1 MNRPDYHTAKTL
13 RKIFSIAAKS
23 PVQFIKH
30 LSRGNIKTLLKAL
43 RDESPAQIARSL
55 QNLLIGNSLNP
66 EEYKRYD
73 KSEYLKQKQHSFQK
87 FLQSGEKLIFP
98 QNKPELSVILVFHN
112 QAELSFSCL
121 QSIIKYAAIHYE
133 VIIVDN
139 NSFDDTALL
148 LNKIE
153 GATVIRNNEN
163 LHFLKACNQ
172 ALPHVRGKYLLFLNN
187 DAEIIKDTIS
197 LAMQT
202 ITENSKCGAVGGKII
217 LPDGK
222 LQEAGSIIWNDGS
235 CLGYGRGQSP
245 NQPEY
250 NFKRITDYC
259 SGAFLLTNTELL
271 KRHGDFDERFVPAYY
286 EETDYCLCMQEQGL
300 DVIYDPKV
308 VIRHFE
314 FGSGI
319 SDTAI
324 ALQQKNQ
331 KVFCEKHKIQLTKHY
346 KPNINMV
353 LKARFAASQHNKKRI
368 LYIDDRIPHND
379 LGSGFPRSNTIIQC
393 MVELG
398 YQITIYPLNFPVE
411 DNWDRAYID
420 IDPFIEISMGYGRE
434 GFSNFL
440 KSRSNYY
447 DVIWVSR
454 PHNMEFVKDDLQSIS
469 KGCKIIYDAEAIFA
483 ERDIVKKQLQGK
495 EINNKKADD
504 ALNKELSLCE
514 VADAVTAVS
523 VTDARKFSK
532 YGYKHVHVIGHTLDI
547 NLINNPFEDR
557 KGLLFV
563 GNLDND
569 TSPNV
574 DSVLW
579 FVNEI
584 LPLVREKLP
593 DVEVY
598 IIGSALSQKINTL
611 NIEGVH
617 VLGRID
623 DLTRYYAQCRIFIAP
638 TRFSAG
644 IPYKIH
650 EAASYG
656 LPVVSTRLLAQQLNW
671 EDQEMLIAADPD
683 KKNYAEKLIMLY
695 QQKSLWKSI
704 QGNSLAYVK
713 KEMSFKRYKQ
723 TISSLLN
730 RVHRL

>member
-1 MNRPDYHTAKTL
+1 MDRTDNHSATKFV
-13 RKIFSIAAKS
+13 KVFIIAMKS
-23 PVQFIKH
+23 PIQFLKH
-30 LSRGNIKTLLKAL
+30 LSRRNIKTLLKAL

-55 QNLLIGNSLNP
+55 QNLLIGNTLNP
-66 EEYKRYD
+66 EEYKKYD
-73 KSEYLKQKQHSFQK
+73 KSEYLKQKQHTFQK

-98 QNKPELSVILVFHN
+98 QNKPELSIILVFHN

-139 NSFDDTALL
+139 NSLDDTALL

-153 GATVIRNNEN
+153 GATIIRNNEN

-172 ALPHVRGKYLLFLNN
+172 ALPHVRGKYLIFLNN

-197 LAMQT
+197 SAMQT

-259 SGAFLLTNTELL
+259 SGAFLLTKTELL
-271 KRHGDFDERFVPAYY
+271 ERHGGFDKRFVPAYY
-286 EETDYCLCMQEQGL
+286 EETDYCLWLQEQGL
-300 DVIYDPKV
+300 NVIYDPKA

-331 KVFCEKHKIQLTKHY
+331 KVFYEKHKIQLTKHY
-346 KPNINMV
+346 KPNINTV

-368 LYIDDRIPHND
+368 LYIDDRIPHNN
-379 LGSGFPRSNTIIQC
+379 LGSGFPRSNTIIRC

-411 DNWDRAYID
+411 DNWDRAYMD
-420 IDPFIEISMGYGRE
+420 IDPFIEISMEYGRE
-434 GFSNFL
+434 GVSNFL
-440 KSRSNYY
+440 QSRSNYY
-447 DVIWVSR
+447 DVIWISR
-454 PHNMEFVKDDLQSIS
+454 PHNMEFVKDDLQLIS
-469 KGCKIIYDAEAIFA
+469 KECKIIYDAEAIFA
-483 ERDIVKKQLQGK
+483 ERNIVKIQLEGK
-495 EINNKKADD
+495 GINSKKAED

-514 VADAVTAVS
+514 VADTVTAVS

-532 YGYKHVHVIGHTLDI
+532 YGAKHVHVLGHTLNI
-547 NLINNPFEDR
+547 NLINTPFEDR

-593 DVEVY
+593 EVEVY

-617 VLGRID
+617 ILGRVD
-623 DLTRYYAQCRIFIAP
+623 DLTRYYAQCRVFIAP
-638 TRFSAG
+638 TRFASG

-656 LPVVSTRLLAQQLNW
+656 LPVVSTSLLAQQLNW

-683 KKNYAEKLIMLY
+683 KKDYAEKLIMLY

-704 QGNSLAYVK
+704 KGNSLAYVK
-713 KEMSFKRYKQ
+713 NEMSFKRYKQ

-730 RVHRL
+730 RVNLL